1 MAPLSHLPALATICK
16 WVQLCYN
23 WYVIR
28 GTASSPLFA
37 QPFSWIWVPL
47 LFHWTR
53 TIDPSFQVSRQK
65 YQRWKLFSCWLK
77 RDSRRELCP
86 YWSKKNTFEIQEKGQ
101 ITVGG
106 FFINANSKNGCNT
119 FSDSI
124 FVNWLQRYSIFG
136 QITRMK
142 QFPFWRKK
150 PPQHLMP
157 LLYLLIYEKYYSGK
171 LISTHCANGC
181 VVASF
186 GEKFNK
192 HFDLGLGFEWV
203 FKHWQRVDIIN

>member
-1 MAPLSHLPALATICK
+1 MLQLICNKGNCIIPRICATFLMNLSSSSFSLDENYWSFISSKQTEISKMKAFLLLVEKGFKTWAL
-16 WVQLCYN
+16 
-23 WYVIR
+23 
-28 GTASSPLFA
+28 
-37 QPFSWIWVPL
+37 PL
-47 LFHWTR
+47 LVEKEYIWNTR
-53 TIDPSFQVSRQK
+53 
-65 YQRWKLFSCWLK
+65 K
-77 RDSRRELCP
+77 RSNHC
-86 YWSKKNTFEIQEKGQ
+86 
-101 ITVGG
+101 GG
-106 FFINANSKNGCNT
+106 FFINADSKNGCNT